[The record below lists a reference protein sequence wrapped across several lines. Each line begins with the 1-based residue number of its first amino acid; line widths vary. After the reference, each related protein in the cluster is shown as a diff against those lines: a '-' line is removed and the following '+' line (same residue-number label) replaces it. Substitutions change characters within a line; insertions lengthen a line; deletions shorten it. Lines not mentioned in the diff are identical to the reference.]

1 MPIKMLNP
9 TCIYVCH
16 KNNKLHVIIKDVLVM
31 RLLQL
36 KYNRVKDAKML
47 SFFISESE
55 LKFVAPEIFQ
65 NSGAYKPDS
74 DREDKSTNDIYSL
87 GRILY
92 FLVVQSS

>member
-9 TCIYVCH
+9 TCIYVCQ
-16 KNNKLHVIIKDVLVM
+16 KNNKLQVMIKDVLVM

-55 LKFVAPEIFQ
+55 LKFVAPEIF
-65 NSGAYKPDS
+65 
-74 DREDKSTNDIYSL
+74 
-87 GRILY
+87 
-92 FLVVQSS
+92 